1 MQERGQDEYDFIV
14 VGAGSAGCVL
24 ANRLTASGRHRVL
37 LLEAGGS
44 AERFFINMPAGF
56 GRLYYDPEV
65 NWCLETEPDPN
76 MKGRTDYW
84 PRGKVLGGS
93 SAINGMVY
101 IRGQREDYDDWA
113 ALGNSGWSYEEILP
127 YFKMSE
133 DNEYGGDAFRGT
145 GGAWRISGIRNAEHD
160 TTRRARAA
168 ARSLGYP
175 DNPDFNGAQQEGVGL
190 YQFSFRNG
198 RRTHAAEAFLDP
210 ALPRTNLQV
219 RPKAL
224 ATRVLFE
231 GRRAVGVEY
240 QSAGHRHI
248 ARCRGEVIV
257 SAGTVHSP
265 MLLQRSGVGPGALLQ
280 SLGIPV
286 VCDRP
291 GVGENLQDHVFS
303 GITFKTRIPTVNNQ
317 LCSWPRILLTGARYV
332 LFRQGPLAQC
342 INQGG
347 LFTNTR
353 TGSGRPDVQLYVIP
367 MSFTLPRMSGGK
379 KVTMTDSFG
388 GMTINVS
395 PCRPESR
402 GSVRITSADVEA
414 PPTIQRNYLAT
425 PEDVRTIVEG
435 LKIANR
441 LAATAPL
448 SEVIERRLYLAEG
461 ELDDAQWEDWAR
473 ATGRTCY
480 HPTSSCMMG
489 KDPSRAVVDA
499 RLRVHGMDGLRV
511 IDASIMPF
519 VVSGNT
525 AAPTTMIGEK
535 GAAMVLEDHR

>member
-1 MQERGQDEYDFIV
+1 MGGFEGYDFIV

-24 ANRLTASGRHRVL
+24 ANRLTEGGRHRVL
-37 LLEAGGS
+37 ILEAGGS
-44 AERFFINMPAGF
+44 ANRFFINMPAGF

-65 NWCLETEPDPN
+65 NWCLDTEPDPN
-76 MKGRTDYW
+76 MKGRVDYW
-84 PRGKVLGGS
+84 PRGRVLGGS

-113 ALGNSGWSYEEILP
+113 ALGNDGWSYDEVLP
-127 YFKMSE
+127 YFRKSE
-133 DNEYGGDAFRGT
+133 DNEYGADTWRGA
-145 GGAWRISGIRNAEHD
+145 GGPWRISGIRNAEHE

-168 ARSLGYP
+168 ARQLGYP
-175 DNPDFNGAQQEGVGL
+175 ENPDFNGERQSGVGL

-210 ALPRTNLQV
+210 ALQRPNLDLV
-219 RPKAL
+219 ADAL
-224 ATRVLFE
+224 VTRLLFE

-240 QSAGHRHI
+240 LCNGERHV
-248 ARCRGEVIV
+248 AHCQREVIV
-257 SAGTVHSP
+257 SAGAVHSP
-265 MLLQRSGVGPGALLQ
+265 TLLQRSGVGPGSLLQ

-286 VCDRP
+286 VHDSP
-291 GVGENLQDHVFS
+291 AVGENLQDHVFT

-317 LCSWPRILLTGARYV
+317 LCSWPRLILTGARYV
-332 LFRQGPLAQC
+332 LFRNGPLAQC

-353 TGSGRPDVQLYVIP
+353 TTTGRPDVQLYFIP
-367 MSFTLPRMSGGK
+367 MSFTLPKVSGGK

-402 GSVRITSADVEA
+402 GSVRIDSLDPAAA
-414 PPTIQRNYLAT
+414 PKIRRNYLDTA
-425 PEDVRTIVEG
+425 EDVRMLVDG
-435 LKIANR
+435 LKIADR
-441 LAATAPL
+441 LAKTAPL
-448 SEVIERRLYLAEG
+448 ADIIDKRLYLPERDLA
-461 ELDDAQWEDWAR
+461 DADWEEWAR

-480 HPTSSCMMG
+480 HPTSSCAMG
-489 KDPSRAVVDA
+489 IDPQKTVVDP
-499 RLRVHGMDGLRV
+499 RLKVHGMDGLRV

-525 AAPTTMIGEK
+525 AAPTTMIGER
-535 GAAMVLEDHR
+535 GAAFVLADHR